1 MKVNRRFRWW
11 AGAVCGFATA
21 SAIGPLLDAR
31 PYAAPIFD
39 TVRAIAP
46 FQVWAVAWGCVAVLA
61 AIATVTRYSWAWR
74 AGLLGCIAVAA
85 TWITGISWE
94 HWGNGRPISIT
105 GLALW
110 GWLLASNLI
119 AATSPHQFESAD

>member
-1 MKVNRRFRWW
+1 MRISRRFQLW
-11 AGAVCGFATA
+11 AAAIVGFATA
-21 SAIGPLLDAR
+21 SAAGPLYDAR
-31 PYAAPIFD
+31 PYAAPIFN

-46 FQVWAVAWGCVAVLA
+46 WRLWAVAWGVVAVFA
-61 AIATVTRYSWAWR
+61 GIAFVTRRSWAWR

-85 TWITGISWE
+85 TWVVGISWE
-94 HWGNGRPISIT
+94 HWANGRPISVT

-119 AATSPHQFESAD
+119 AASSPHQFEGA